1 MRKAQYSEWHQGW
14 LAFVAGWAVTNN
26 RGVPKVFR
34 TEKEAEKAAARSKM
48 NPFSSK
54 SRVWR

>member
-14 LAFVAGWAVTNN
+14 LAFVAGWAVRN
-26 RGVPKVFR
+26 RRGTPKVFR

-48 NPFSSK
+48 SPFNSK
-54 SRVWR
+54 SWVNR